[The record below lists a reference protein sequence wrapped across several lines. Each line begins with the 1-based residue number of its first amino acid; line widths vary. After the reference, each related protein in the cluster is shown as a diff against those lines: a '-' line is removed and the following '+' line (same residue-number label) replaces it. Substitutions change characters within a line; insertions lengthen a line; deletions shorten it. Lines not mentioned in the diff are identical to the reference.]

1 MFFESTRKATAGS
14 LQDYSVDAV
23 AECLSLTIG
32 TWDPPGKKRSTKSG
46 YAENALLKE
55 SLILH
60 LERPHRHFFMK
71 KSVTVYLH
79 ST

>member
-46 YAENALLKE
+46 YAENALLKK

-60 LERPHRHFFMK
+60 SEWPHRHFFMK
-71 KSVTVYLH
+71 NGLETKVS
-79 ST
+79 